1 VNSYFNLKKL
11 TKEEI
16 EFLLVNLEKKI
27 KFKGTSLEKY
37 IKNKDIQINIPK
49 LEDGQKLNLL
59 SRFENFMMIPVYYEN
74 MYYGFFILGGNKSKV
89 RELTEEEY
97 KTLETCRDKFAYYL
111 YSREKEISKDEKL
124 RVKTISSFVN
134 SITHELRTP
143 VSSIIGFASLAKK
156 KKEDFQKV
164 ELYLEHI
171 IQEADKIIKLTE
183 DIGIYSESTQKLS
196 KKEKEKFL
204 ISQAIKD
211 SLKKMERQLKQANI
225 KTYLIIEEDVE
236 INFYKEKVVTAFGNL
251 IKNAMENCDYS
262 KGERIITITIKGD
275 KKIIIKDNGVG
286 IPDHKL
292 DEVTIPFYS
301 SKMYGMGLGLT
312 ISKEI
317 FEKIGYKLTL
327 ESENHKWTKIILEKE

>member
-1 VNSYFNLKKL
+1 MYKNYNSLKSNWNLSFLDNGVYSGCKEKNTEKVVFFILSSIIEKMNLGYSEGYFFRYDRENKTLKHVNSYFNLKKL

-225 KTYLIIEEDVE
+225 KTYLIIEEDIE

-262 KGERIITITIKGD
+262 KG
-275 KKIIIKDNGVG
+275 
-286 IPDHKL
+286 
-292 DEVTIPFYS
+292 
-301 SKMYGMGLGLT
+301 
-312 ISKEI
+312 
-317 FEKIGYKLTL
+317 
-327 ESENHKWTKIILEKE
+327 